1 MMLGNW
7 AQHSFV
13 CAADPGNEYK
23 NSITCI
29 NTNYN
34 HKCWNDGYHIS
45 HHEKP
50 TLHWTEHPLHFQ
62 QNIDRYA
69 ANEAIVFDGIH
80 FLHVWAYLMSKRYDL
95 LAKSYVNIGN
105 RFKSDEEVI
114 SFLRQRTQRF

>member
-1 MMLGNW
+1 MLERW
-7 AQHSFV
+7 LPYQ
-13 CAADPGNEYK
+13 PP
-23 NSITCI
+23 
-29 NTNYN
+29 
-34 HKCWNDGYHIS
+34 
-45 HHEKP
+45 HEKP

-114 SFLRQRTQRF
+114 SFLRQRTQRFWLAGDFKTYCFPGKFRSP